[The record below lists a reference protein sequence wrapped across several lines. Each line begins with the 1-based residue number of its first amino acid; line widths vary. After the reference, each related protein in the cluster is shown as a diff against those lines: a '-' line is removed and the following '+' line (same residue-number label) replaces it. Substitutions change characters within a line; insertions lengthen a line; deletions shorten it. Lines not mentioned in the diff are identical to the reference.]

1 VIAMT
6 TQEERIKILSMLQEG
21 VINAEQAAKLLEAL
35 GSIGVESKSMPTGPS
50 APSYDRGGGFRPG
63 KFFRVRVTDTDT
75 GKTRVN
81 VRLPLGLVGAGLKMG
96 MKFAPEIEGI
106 DPGIINEFLASGE
119 IGQIVDVFDD
129 EDGEHVEVFIE

>member
-1 VIAMT
+1 MT

-35 GSIGVESKSMPTGPS
+35 GSTGSESKTPVNPTI
-50 APSYDRGGGFRPG
+50 PSYDRGGGGYRSG

-81 VRLPLGLVGAGLKMG
+81 VRLPIGLVGAGLKMG
-96 MKFAPEIEGI
+96 MKFAPEVEGI
-106 DPGIINEFLASGE
+106 DPGIITEFLESGE
-119 IGQIVDVFDD
+119 IGQIVDVFDE

>member
-1 VIAMT
+1 MT
-6 TQEERIKILSMLQEG
+6 TQEERIKILSMLQDG

-35 GSIGVESKSMPTGPS
+35 GSIGGETKSVTASPS
-50 APSYDRGGGFRPG
+50 TPGYDRGGGFRPG

-81 VRLPLGLVGAGLKMG
+81 VRLPIGLVGAGIKMG
-96 MKFAPEIEGI
+96 MKFSPEIEGM
-106 DPGIINEFLASGE
+106 DPNVLTDFLASGE
-119 IGQIVDVFDD
+119 IGQIVDVFDE

>member
-1 VIAMT
+1 MT
-6 TQEERIKILSMLQEG
+6 TQEERIKILSMLQDG

-35 GSIGVESKSMPTGPS
+35 GSIGQEPKTPAAPS
-50 APSYDRGGGFRPG
+50 APAFDRGGGYRPG

-81 VRLPLGLVGAGLKMG
+81 VRLPIGLVGAGLKMG
-96 MKFAPEIEGI
+96 MKFSPEIEGI
-106 DPGIINEFLASGE
+106 DPNVINEFLESGE
-119 IGQIVDVFDD
+119 IGQIVDVFDE

>member
-1 VIAMT
+1 MT

-21 VINAEQAAKLLEAL
+21 VIDAEQAAKLLEAL
-35 GSIGVESKSMPTGPS
+35 GSIGNETKSVPTSPS
-50 APSYDRGGGFRPG
+50 TPGFDRGGGYRPG

-81 VRLPLGLVGAGLKMG
+81 VRLPIGLVGAGIKMG
-96 MKFAPEIEGI
+96 MKFSPEIDGF
-106 DPGIINEFLASGE
+106 DPRTITDFLESGE
-119 IGQIVDVFDD
+119 IGQIVDVFDE

>member
-1 VIAMT
+1 MT

-35 GSIGVESKSMPTGPS
+35 GSTGAESKTPVTSS
-50 APSYDRGGGFRPG
+50 IPSYDRGGGGYRSG

-81 VRLPLGLVGAGLKMG
+81 VRLPIGLVGAGLKMG
-96 MKFAPEIEGI
+96 MKFAPEVEGI
-106 DPGIINEFLASGE
+106 DPGIITEFLESGE
-119 IGQIVDVFDD
+119 IGQIVDVFDE

>member
-1 VIAMT
+1 MT

-35 GSIGVESKSMPTGPS
+35 GSTGAESKTPGTPPI
-50 APSYDRGGGFRPG
+50 PSYDRGGGGYRSG

-81 VRLPLGLVGAGLKMG
+81 VRLPIGLVGAGLKMG

-106 DPGIINEFLASGE
+106 DPGVINEFLEHGE
-119 IGQIVDVFDD
+119 IGQIVDVFDED
-129 EDGEHVEVFIE
+129 DGEHVEVFIE

>member
-1 VIAMT
+1 MT

-35 GSIGVESKSMPTGPS
+35 GSVGSESKTPASPPS
-50 APSYDRGGGFRPG
+50 PSYERGGGYRSG

-81 VRLPLGLVGAGLKMG
+81 VRLPIGLVGAGLKMG

-106 DPGIINEFLASGE
+106 NPEELSEMLSSGE
-119 IGQIVDVFDD
+119 IGQIVDVFDE

>member
-1 VIAMT
+1 MASN
-6 TQEERIKILSMLQEG
+6 EERIKILNMLQNG
-21 VINAEQAAKLLEAL
+21 VISAEQAAQLLEAL
-35 GSIGVESKSMPTGPS
+35 SEPKDKSKTAANERIMPGPK
-50 APSYDRGGGFRPG
+50 RTG

-81 VRLPLGLVGAGLKMG
+81 VRIPVGLVNAGIKMG
-96 MKFAPEIEGI
+96 MKFSPEIEGI
-106 DPGIINEFLASGE
+106 DASTLQDFLESGD

>member
-1 VIAMT
+1 MT

-35 GSIGVESKSMPTGPS
+35 GSIGVDSKTS
-50 APSYDRGGGFRPG
+50 AASSIPSYDRGGGYRPG

-81 VRLPLGLVGAGLKMG
+81 VRLPIGLVGAGLKMG
-96 MKFAPEIEGI
+96 MKFSPEIDGI
-106 DPGIINEFLASGE
+106 DPNIINEFLESGE
-119 IGQIVDVFDD
+119 IGQIVDVFDE